1 MAYNSAG
8 LICLS
13 NTSIN
18 SHWLL
23 RTVDALAGVDAAGY
37 VTDASTA
44 GSGKGAPGRG
54 MKIGDIVH
62 VQVVNSVTAP
72 TSITAQ
78 STAFVSAVNATTG
91 AGTLIFN
98 VTTAP

>member
-1 MAYNSAG
+1 MAYASAG

-23 RTVDALAGVDAAGY
+23 RTVDALASCDAAGY
-37 VTDASTA
+37 ISDASTA
-44 GSGKGAPGRG
+44 GSGKGAAGRG
-54 MKIGDIVH
+54 VKIGDIVH
-62 VQVVNSVTAP
+62 VQVVDSVTAP

-78 STAFVSAVNATTG
+78 STAFVSAVSASTG
-91 AGTLIFN
+91 AGTIIFN